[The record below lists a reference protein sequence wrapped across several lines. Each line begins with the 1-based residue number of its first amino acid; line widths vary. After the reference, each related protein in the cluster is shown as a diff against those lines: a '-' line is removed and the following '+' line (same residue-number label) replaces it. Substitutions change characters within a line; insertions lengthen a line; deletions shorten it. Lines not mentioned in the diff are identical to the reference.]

1 MVRLGISQQNV
12 RTEVMETQNKRKALR
27 NSTSK
32 ARIKDSKGTF
42 SLKKISHH
50 LMKTMIVKKKPMREY
65 CLWPSTINKRYQTT
79 KKKG

>member
-1 MVRLGISQQNV
+1 
-12 RTEVMETQNKRKALR
+12 MENQKERKALR

-32 ARIKDSKGTF
+32 KKIKDPKGTF

-50 LMKTMIVKKKPMREY
+50 PMKTMKMKKKPMREY
-65 CLWPSTINKRYQTT
+65 FLWPSTINKRYQKM